1 MTRCDGRE
9 SCWCATVLDPPIS
22 INSQAG
28 PPASSG
34 CVESVSATPVNHL
47 PTCALLLL
55 NDHDRSILHAPTR
68 LYLPPETLEFDNSR
82 FKYYASPVRGAPRH
96 SVATKGTPVLHA
108 NESPTLESVGPFTLR
123 TPSFFGEN
131 TFLGALVT

>member
-1 MTRCDGRE
+1 MRRARE
-9 SCWCATVLDPPIS
+9 
-22 INSQAG
+22 
-28 PPASSG
+28 
-34 CVESVSATPVNHL
+34 
-47 PTCALLLL
+47 LL
-55 NDHDRSILHAPTR
+55 N
-68 LYLPPETLEFDNSR
+68 LYPPHL